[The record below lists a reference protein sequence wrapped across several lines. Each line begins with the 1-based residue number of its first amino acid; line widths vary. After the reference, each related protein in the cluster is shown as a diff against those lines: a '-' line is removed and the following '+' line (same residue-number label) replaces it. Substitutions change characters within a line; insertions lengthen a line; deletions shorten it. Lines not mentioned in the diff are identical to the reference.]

1 MLFEPRYP
9 PQATPSNTKHAARKV
24 QARRPPST
32 GGRELVAS
40 LVSADRVASVLLD
53 TPSVIVSEVITL
65 ALCEPSRSRRDNEIV
80 LVDMT
85 PDGTVSICRV
95 YL

>member
-1 MLFEPRYP
+1 MMLFEPWYP
-9 PQATPSNTKHAARKV
+9 PQATPSNTKHAARKI

-40 LVSADRVASVLLD
+40 LVPADRLASVLPD
-53 TPSVIVSEVITL
+53 TPSVIVSEVVTF

-80 LVDMT
+80 VVDMT
-85 PDGTVSICRV
+85 PN
-95 YL
+95 

>member
-1 MLFEPRYP
+1 MLFEPWYP
-9 PQATPSNTKHAARKV
+9 PQATPSNTKLAARKI

-40 LVSADRVASVLLD
+40 LVPADRLASVLPD
-53 TPSVIVSEVITL
+53 TPSVIVSEVVTF

-80 LVDMT
+80 VVDMT
-85 PDGTVSICRV
+85 PN
-95 YL
+95 